1 MISSIA
7 GQGCGFDIDLVKMVS
22 DAVTIPVIASSGA
35 GAVKHFSE
43 VFEKTNASA
52 ALAAGIFH
60 RREVLIISFVWFF
73 RIVMLCNSM
82 LETESIGDEFGA
94 AGAAAFL
101 NILTTIYRLV
111 QTNSSQDMAA
121 TKKETLSPNSTRT
134 VKESD

>member
-1 MISSIA
+1 VEI
-7 GQGCGFDIDLVKMVS
+7 
-22 DAVTIPVIASSGA
+22 
-35 GAVKHFSE
+35 
-43 VFEKTNASA
+43 
-52 ALAAGIFH
+52 
-60 RREVLIISFVWFF
+60 
-73 RIVMLCNSM
+73 
-82 LETESIGDEFGA
+82 ESIGDEFGA

>member
-1 MISSIA
+1 
-7 GQGCGFDIDLVKMVS
+7 
-22 DAVTIPVIASSGA
+22 
-35 GAVKHFSE
+35 
-43 VFEKTNASA
+43 
-52 ALAAGIFH
+52 
-60 RREVLIISFVWFF
+60 
-73 RIVMLCNSM
+73 M